1 VPVESVKAF
10 EQSFL
15 DTLRKKHSK
24 TLAELKAGKLTDEVL
39 DVLNAVAKETSKQ
52 YA

>member
-1 VPVESVKAF
+1 VKAF

-15 DTLRKKHSK
+15 ETLRKKHSK